1 MSFDLLILGLG
12 AKATMAVSE
21 SLKLLAGYPLQLIKA
36 KFIASGNYDFCVFR
50 AAYQTTSGFF
60 LDIETISGLYLK
72 SQKKKIMLNGMEF
85 QGASTSL
92 GSLFFYCAY
101 MVTSTDERSPS
112 FEQFHFQ
119 PYLHIP

>member
-1 MSFDLLILGLG
+1 
-12 AKATMAVSE
+12 MAVSE

-72 SQKKKIMLNGMEF
+72 SQKKKDH
-85 QGASTSL
+85 A
-92 GSLFFYCAY
+92 
-101 MVTSTDERSPS
+101 
-112 FEQFHFQ
+112 
-119 PYLHIP
+119 